1 MILKKGRERVYE
13 VLWRDES
20 EGINTFFNN
29 LKIRNKFS
37 TILYFPIIY
46 TYTYNV
52 NMCKYIK
59 E

>member
-13 VLWRDES
+13 ALWRDES

-46 TYTYNV
+46 TYTYNA